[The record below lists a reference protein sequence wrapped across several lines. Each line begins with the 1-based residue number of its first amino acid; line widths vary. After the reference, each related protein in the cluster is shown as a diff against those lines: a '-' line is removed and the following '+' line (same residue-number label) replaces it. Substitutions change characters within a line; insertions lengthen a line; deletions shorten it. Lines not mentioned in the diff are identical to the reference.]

1 VVYVNYKPILS
12 VQLNPLKFE
21 GYFGELFDL
30 LQEDLGFKFSLV
42 EEKAYGLRLDNG
54 SYTGMIGALQRGES
68 NWSISDFNYTPERK
82 KVIDFSTPI
91 VFRPKKIITRR
102 PMDDYNWTAYTDTF
116 SLEFW
121 IVILT
126 TAIVLSASLYLTLKR
141 ERDKKCQR
149 TAVGYSRDIL
159 TSTSYVLFSLCC
171 RDITALKS
179 RCSGKVLMFVIL
191 CWGFL
196 ICSAFNAGLTSALA
210 VSKLAVMI
218 RSLEDLLN
226 SESYTL
232 LLRKEGAAMEYFKD
246 SPDNT
251 VGNWSF
257 FIV

>member
-1 VVYVNYKPILS
+1 MVYVNYKPILS

-102 PMDDYNWTAYTDTF
+102 PMDDYNWTVYTDTF
-116 SLEFW
+116 ALEFW

-141 ERDKKCQR
+141 
-149 TAVGYSRDIL
+149 
-159 TSTSYVLFSLCC
+159 
-171 RDITALKS
+171 
-179 RCSGKVLMFVIL
+179 
-191 CWGFL
+191 
-196 ICSAFNAGLTSALA
+196 
-210 VSKLAVMI
+210 
-218 RSLEDLLN
+218 
-226 SESYTL
+226 
-232 LLRKEGAAMEYFKD
+232 
-246 SPDNT
+246 
-251 VGNWSF
+251 
-257 FIV
+257 